1 MFRKNVIKPLV
12 EALRP
17 KRRPGAIPLVTP
29 CPYCGLNMSQTAHKT
44 HRLACQQ
51 AFKDAPPQ
59 AADFMHDAGGGY
71 NKDLSFP
78 QT

>member
-1 MFRKNVIKPLV
+1 MTKKNLIKPLID
-12 EALRP
+12 ALRP
-17 KRRPGAIPLVTP
+17 KRRRGAIPIVSP
-29 CPYCGLNMSQTAHKT
+29 CPYCGLNMSRTDHAT
-44 HRLACQQ
+44 HRPPCQE

-59 AADFMHDAGGGY
+59 PADFMHDAGGGY

>member
-1 MFRKNVIKPLV
+1 
-12 EALRP
+12 
-17 KRRPGAIPLVTP
+17 
-29 CPYCGLNMSQTAHKT
+29 MSQTAHKA